1 MFDLRIPAQ
10 VRDCRLVSL
19 LDLALGKDYV
29 RSRIAEY
36 LNRLIDIGVAGF
48 RIDAAK
54 HMWPEDVK
62 AILDMLKDLNT
73 RWFPA
78 GTKPFIY
85 QEVVFIYLNFTSK
98 TYFLRGQYRLRQTW
112 QCFAWAEPK
121 QIYRNHPQYRLQ
133 P

>member
-1 MFDLRIPAQ
+1 M
-10 VRDCRLVSL
+10 RDCRLVSL
-19 LDLALGKDYV
+19 LDLALAKDSV

-36 LNRLIDIGVAGF
+36 LNHLLAIGVAGF

-62 AILDMLKDLNT
+62 AVLDKLKDLNT
-73 RWFPA
+73 QWFPA
-78 GTKPFIY
+78 GTRPFIY
-85 QEVVFIYLNFTSK
+85 QEVIFILLHFTSQ
-98 TYFLRGQYRLRQTW
+98 TYFLQAQCRLSHTC

-121 QIYRNHPQYRLQ
+121 QIYRNHPQYYPQ